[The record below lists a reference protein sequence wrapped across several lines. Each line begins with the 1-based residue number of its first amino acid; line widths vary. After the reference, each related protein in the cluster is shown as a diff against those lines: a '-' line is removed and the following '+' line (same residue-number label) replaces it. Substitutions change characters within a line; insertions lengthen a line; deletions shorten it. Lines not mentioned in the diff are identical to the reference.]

1 MHVAIDIREATNPLK
16 TGKGLWTKGF
26 LDELLKRNI
35 PLTTFSDRAFP
46 SRAEE
51 ITFSDSRLAWHLH
64 VARALRTRK
73 DITHYISPTSYIVP
87 ALSGAT
93 CKIFP
98 VVHDLI
104 AFRGE
109 PHDRKASFI
118 ERMTLGRAVRRAT
131 GVLTVSDT
139 TKKDLIDRF
148 PDLDAQKV
156 HSIFAGPK
164 VASVRLSE
172 PDGKTI
178 LCIGTLCP
186 RKNQKRLIQAFAA
199 LPEFIRVGKELI
211 LAGPRGWH
219 DDEII
224 SLAKETPGVTWKSY
238 VSDEEYESLLHRA
251 TVVALPSLYEGFGL
265 LVLDALQRGIPTL
278 ISDRGS
284 LTEVAGESCVKVDP
298 ENISSIAAGLQKL
311 LTDAVLRETLHVSGP
326 VQAERFSWKR
336 TVDLALQTLET

>member
-1 MHVAIDIREATNPLK
+1 MHLAIDIREATNPLK

-35 PLTTFSDRAFP
+35 SVTTFSDRSFP

-51 ITFSDSRLAWHLH
+51 IVFPGGGLAWHMR
-64 VARALRTRK
+64 VASELTK
-73 DITHYISPTSYIVP
+73 KSITHYLSPTSYIVP
-87 ALSGAT
+87 ALSEAR
-93 CKIFP
+93 CKTFP

-104 AFRGE
+104 AFRSE
-109 PHDRKASFI
+109 PHDRKATFI
-118 ERMTLGRAVRRAT
+118 ERMILGRAVRRAT

-148 PDLDAQKV
+148 ADLDAKKV

-164 VASVRLSE
+164 DASARSSE

-186 RKNQKRLIQAFAA
+186 RKNQKRLIQAFAS
-199 LPEFIRVGKELI
+199 LPDSIRAGKELI

-219 DDEII
+219 DDDII

-251 TVVALPSLYEGFGL
+251 TIVALPSLYEGFGL

-284 LTEVAGESCVKVDP
+284 LTEVAGDSCVKVDP
-298 ENISSIAAGLQKL
+298 ENISSVATGLQKL
-311 LTDAVLRETLHVSGP
+311 LTDSTLREKLHASGP
-326 VQAERFSWKR
+326 KEAERFTWKR
-336 TVDLALQTLET
+336 TVDLALEALET